1 MSERFRQGSEQLRL
15 FSTTDL
21 LTGARCR
28 SELEPSLEKIS
39 RRACDCD
46 VPLSCLAFSVQGLR
60 AINASLGRAK
70 GDEVLQQLV
79 ARVRELLHA
88 NNELF
93 RIGGNEFLM
102 LLWDQPLESA
112 RTTAERIRQVVKE
125 TLLPEGNGSAPGLAL
140 NAGVSLLASN
150 DAGGRA
156 MVSRV
161 ELALH
166 QSRGLGANQVVV
178 R

>member
-1 MSERFRQGSEQLRL
+1 VDRLRERARREEFLSQDLAAMSERFRQSSEQLRL

-28 SELEPSLEKIS
+28 SELEPSLEQIS

-79 ARVRELLHA
+79 ARVREL
-88 NNELF
+88 
-93 RIGGNEFLM
+93 
-102 LLWDQPLESA
+102 SA
-112 RTTAERIRQVVKE
+112 RQ
-125 TLLPEGNGSAPGLAL
+125 
-140 NAGVSLLASN
+140 
-150 DAGGRA
+150 
-156 MVSRV
+156 
-161 ELALH
+161 
-166 QSRGLGANQVVV
+166 
-178 R
+178 

>member
-1 MSERFRQGSEQLRL
+1 MSERFRQSSEQLRL

-28 SELEPSLEKIS
+28 SELEPSLEQIS

-79 ARVRELLHA
+79 ARVREL
-88 NNELF
+88 
-93 RIGGNEFLM
+93 
-102 LLWDQPLESA
+102 SA
-112 RTTAERIRQVVKE
+112 RQ
-125 TLLPEGNGSAPGLAL
+125 
-140 NAGVSLLASN
+140 
-150 DAGGRA
+150 
-156 MVSRV
+156 
-161 ELALH
+161 
-166 QSRGLGANQVVV
+166 
-178 R
+178 